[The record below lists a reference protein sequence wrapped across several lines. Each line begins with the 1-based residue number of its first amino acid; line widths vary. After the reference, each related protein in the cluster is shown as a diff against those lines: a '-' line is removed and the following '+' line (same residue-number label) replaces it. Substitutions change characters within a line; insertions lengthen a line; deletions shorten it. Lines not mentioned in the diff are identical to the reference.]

1 MFRIAVIGGD
11 ERARRLAQICA
22 KENFIVTTMG
32 LFESDEG
39 TVSIEEADI
48 LLLPYPYSVKGAG
61 IPNLRSLYIDPSD
74 VLAEAKD
81 NAFLLAG
88 EGLTP
93 YVAAVQ
99 ALGKPLV
106 YKQYQED
113 QAFLQDNAD
122 ISAEGA
128 LCYAMQQLDIT
139 IAGTSVTV
147 IGYGLFGRALAQKLR
162 NLNADVMVAARSET
176 ARLRARSEGMHA
188 VDLTELAYASSGA
201 RLLMNTV
208 PARVI
213 GADELAAL
221 PPNALLLELASAP
234 YGFDL
239 EDAQRRGFAATII
252 PSIPGRYAPESAAH
266 ALYQAMNRLL
276 LTGESGVL

>member
-1 MFRIAVIGGD
+1 MIGGD

-22 KENFIVTTMG
+22 KESFIVTTMG
-32 LFESDEG
+32 LLTGDEG
-39 TVSIEEADI
+39 SVSVEETDV
-48 LLLPYPYSVKGAG
+48 LLFPYPYSVKGTG

-74 VLAEAKD
+74 VLAKAR
-81 NAFLLAG
+81 NGALLLAG
-88 EGLTP
+88 EGLNP

-99 ALGKPLV
+99 ALGKPLE
-106 YKQYQED
+106 YKQYQKD

-128 LCYAMQQLDIT
+128 LCYAMQQLDTT
-139 IAGTSVTV
+139 IAGTSVIV
-147 IGYGLFGRALAQKLR
+147 VGYGLLGKALAQKLK
-162 NLNADVMVAARSET
+162 NLNANVTIAARSES
-176 ARLRARSEGMHA
+176 ARLRARSEGLRA
-188 VDLTELAYASSGA
+188 VDLTELAHASSGT
-201 RLLMNTV
+201 RLLMNTI

-239 EDAQRRGFAATII
+239 EDAQRRGFAATIL
-252 PSIPGRYAPESAAH
+252 PSIPARYAPERAAQ

-276 LTGESGVL
+276 LTGKS

>member
-22 KENFIVTTMG
+22 RENFIVTTMG
-32 LFESDEG
+32 LFAGDEAA
-39 TVSIEEADI
+39 VSIEKADI
-48 LLLPYPYSVKGAG
+48 LLFPYPYSVKGTG
-61 IPNLRSLYIDPSD
+61 IPSLRSLYIDPSD
-74 VLAEAKD
+74 VLAKAKD
-81 NAFLLAG
+81 DAFMLAG
-88 EGLTP
+88 EGLNP

-106 YKQYQED
+106 YKQYRED
-113 QAFLQDNAD
+113 PAFLQDNTD

-128 LCYAMQQLDIT
+128 LCYAMQQLDTT
-139 IAGTSVTV
+139 IAGTSVIV
-147 IGYGLFGRALAQKLR
+147 VGYGLFGKALAQKLR
-162 NLNADVMVAARSET
+162 NLNANVMVAARSET
-176 ARLRARSEGMHA
+176 ARLRARSEGMLA
-188 VDLTELAYASSGA
+188 VDLTELAHASSEA
-201 RLLMNTV
+201 CLLMNTV

-213 GADELAAL
+213 GPDELAAL

-239 EDAQRRGFAATII
+239 EDAQRRGFSATAL

-276 LTGESGVL
+276 LTGKS